1 VPGESPLFSD
11 KLHVGCPNLGD
22 RAQLL
27 ARFEALLDR
36 RWLTNDGPNV
46 KAFERELAA
55 VLGVKHCLAIC
66 NATIGLEIAI
76 RALGLAGEVIV
87 PSFTFAATAHAL
99 AWLGITPVF
108 CDIDPS
114 THNIDPAAA
123 EKLISPRTTGIVGVH
138 VWGNPCDT
146 DALADIARRHR
157 LKLLFDAAHAFG
169 CSRQGEMIGN
179 FGDAE
184 VFSFH
189 ATKFLNS
196 GEGGAIATNDDEL
209 AAKIRRLRSFGVE
222 GEQVSDL
229 GTNGKMNE
237 FSAAMGLTSLESMG
251 DFLAQNRTNFAAY
264 QEALSRVPGIK
275 LFVPPSGERHNL
287 QYIVAEIDESVAG
300 NSRDALLALLHGENV
315 LAKRYFFPGCHRMT
329 PYRNTERGGSLSL
342 PHTERLCERVLQF
355 PTGTAVSTADV
366 AKIGEFLRKSLARQ
380 RRAA

>member
-1 VPGESPLFSD
+1 MPGESPLFSD

-146 DALADIARRHR
+146 DALADAARRHR
-157 LKLLFDAAHAFG
+157 LKLLHA
-169 CSRQGEMIGN
+169 
-179 FGDAE
+179 
-184 VFSFH
+184 
-189 ATKFLNS
+189 
-196 GEGGAIATNDDEL
+196 
-209 AAKIRRLRSFGVE
+209 
-222 GEQVSDL
+222 
-229 GTNGKMNE
+229 
-237 FSAAMGLTSLESMG
+237 
-251 DFLAQNRTNFAAY
+251 
-264 QEALSRVPGIK
+264 
-275 LFVPPSGERHNL
+275 
-287 QYIVAEIDESVAG
+287 
-300 NSRDALLALLHGENV
+300 
-315 LAKRYFFPGCHRMT
+315 
-329 PYRNTERGGSLSL
+329 
-342 PHTERLCERVLQF
+342 
-355 PTGTAVSTADV
+355 
-366 AKIGEFLRKSLARQ
+366 
-380 RRAA
+380 

>member
-22 RAQLL
+22 RAQLR

-46 KAFERELAA
+46 KAFERKLATA
-55 VLGVKHCLAIC
+55 LGVKHCLAIC

-76 RALGLAGEVIV
+76 RALGLSGEVIV

-146 DALADIARRHR
+146 DALADLAKRHGLR
-157 LKLLFDAAHAFG
+157 LLFDAAHAFG
-169 CSRQGEMIGN
+169 CSRRGQMIGN

-209 AAKIRRLRSFGVE
+209 AARIRSLRSFGME
-222 GEQVSDL
+222 GDQIGDL

-237 FSAAMGLTSLESMG
+237 FSAAMGLTSLESMD
-251 DFLAQNRTNFAAY
+251 DFLARNRANFAAY
-264 QEALSRVPGIK
+264 QEAFSRVPGIK
-275 LFVPPSGERHNL
+275 LFASPTGERHNL
-287 QYIVAEIDESVAG
+287 QYIVAEVDESVAG
-300 NSRDALLALLHGENV
+300 ISRDALLALLHAENV
-315 LAKRYFFPGCHRMT
+315 LVKRYFFPGCHRMA
-329 PYRNTERGGSLSL
+329 PYRNPERGGSRSL

-355 PTGTAVSTADV
+355 PTGTAVSTSDV
-366 AKIGEFLRKSLARQ
+366 AKIGEFLRKSLARH